1 MKKAEDAIKPLR
13 DDVLALKLA
22 AEAGWKQY
30 EKATK
35 DIVERVDRLMEI
47 YANQIVAP
55 MPSVKD
61 RGEGMQD
68 APTMDD
74 EAFARLR
81 KNANRGQDLVKR
93 MGALSALLITIRN
106 AVIEKR
112 QRLAAL
118 DSRVANGEAGEA
130 EVAIARSRKKF
141 IEDGLIVLIKRLWAV
156 TEDFAKTRK
165 TLMSRI
171 VMLSNE
177 VAETLPKNNDRV
189 KSCFSGVSAD
199 IETSMRLINEIEG
212 KLKAG
217 EKRLQATAF
226 GGRSK

>member
-61 RGEGMQD
+61 RGEEMQD

-81 KNANRGQDLVKR
+81 KNANSGQDLVKR
-93 MGALSALLITIRN
+93 MGALSALLVTIRN

-130 EVAIARSRKKF
+130 EVAVARSRKKF
-141 IEDGLIVLIKRLWAV
+141 IEDGLIVLMKRLWAV

-177 VAETLPKNNDRV
+177 VSVTLPKNSDMV
-189 KSCFSGVSAD
+189 KSCFSGVNAD
-199 IETSMRLINEIEG
+199 IESSMRLINEIEG
-212 KLKAG
+212 NLKAG
-217 EKRLQATAF
+217 EKRLPATAF

>member
-61 RGEGMQD
+61 RGEGMED

-81 KNANRGQDLVKR
+81 RNANRGQDLVKR
-93 MGALSALLITIRN
+93 MGALSALLVTIRN
-106 AVIEKR
+106 AVMEKR

-141 IEDGLIVLIKRLWAV
+141 IEDGLIVLMKRLWAV
-156 TEDFAKTRK
+156 TEDFAKMRK

-177 VAETLPKNNDRV
+177 VSVTLPKNSDMV
-189 KSCFSGVSAD
+189 KSCFSGVNAD
-199 IETSMRLINEIEG
+199 IETSMRLINEIEAG
-212 KLKAG
+212 FKAG
-217 EKRLQATAF
+217 EKRLPATAF